1 MAYAS
6 YASYASYE
14 CRFCKSD
21 LDGGD
26 IFEVFLKQMDR
37 EKALKSAKAYGWSE
51 TNKIHFNKAIIVQPD
66 SETQYIICSYCKN
79 KDPL

>member
-6 YASYASYE
+6 NASYE

-26 IFEVFLKQMDR
+26 ILEIFLKHMDR

-51 TNKIHFNKAIIVQPD
+51 TNKIHFSKAIIVQPD
-66 SETQYIICSYCKN
+66 RDEQYLICPYCKN

>member
-6 YASYASYE
+6 NASYE

-66 SETQYIICSYCKN
+66 RDEQYLICPYCNN

>member
-6 YASYASYE
+6 YA
-14 CRFCKSD
+14 CKFCSAN

-26 IFEVFLKQMDR
+26 IFEVFLKKMER
-37 EKALKSAKAYGWSE
+37 EKALKSAKGYGWSE
-51 TNKIHFNKAIIVQPD
+51 TNKIHFNKAIIIQPD
-66 SETQYIICSYCKN
+66 SQPQYTICAYCKN